1 MTDRLVALLT
11 APGWVYAL
19 VVPCGMLV
27 IMLGWLSLMLGR
39 QKLASFAVRGLGIS
53 IQVRALDYPELDE
66 RTCSRA
72 HEEGKD

>member
-1 MTDRLVALLT
+1 MPDKLLALLS

-19 VVPCGMLV
+19 IVPCGMLV

-53 IQVRALDYPELDE
+53 IQVRALDFPSLDE
-66 RTCSRA
+66 RGFCDHKSQGR
-72 HEEGKD
+72 D

>member
-1 MTDRLVALLT
+1 MPDKLVALLT

-53 IQVRALDYPELDE
+53 IQVRALDCPEIDE
-66 RTCSRA
+66 QTCSRA
-72 HEEGKD
+72 HDGGKN